1 MLSPYNIRRFIPI
14 KIQHTCIYIC
24 LLFQNTISILTAVK
38 KAHKYDRRI
47 PTGPNET
54 KNLRAEY
61 GPRESYLNIKLN
73 FSPPQKLTAGRIS
86 FTWVVAAWGM
96 ESILSL
102 HMINVRMS
110 RSWSWSS
117 CTQPTLPPGL
127 LGKALPEQLWHSYPN
142 SRCAGTELCFMQRTS
157 GKQDRFEQIP
167 NQICVSYNLRKLEST
182 VMLLIT
188 ISQILPLFNY
198 FMWEC
203 LIFQPVLSEHRI

>member
-1 MLSPYNIRRFIPI
+1 MLSPYNIRHFFPI
-14 KIQHTCIYIC
+14 KIQHICTHIC
-24 LLFQNTISILTAVK
+24 LLFQNTISTLTAVK

-142 SRCAGTELCFMQRTS
+142 SRCAGTELCFMQRAS
-157 GKQDRFEQIP
+157 GK
-167 NQICVSYNLRKLEST
+167 
-182 VMLLIT
+182 
-188 ISQILPLFNY
+188 
-198 FMWEC
+198 
-203 LIFQPVLSEHRI
+203 